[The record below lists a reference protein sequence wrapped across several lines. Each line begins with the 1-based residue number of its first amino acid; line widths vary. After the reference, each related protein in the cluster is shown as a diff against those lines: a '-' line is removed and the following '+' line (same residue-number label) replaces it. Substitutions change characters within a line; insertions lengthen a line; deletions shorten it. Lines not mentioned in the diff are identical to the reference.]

1 MAGPWDGFF
10 EQLAN
15 RAGDSGTY
23 MYPTN
28 TPKSKY
34 AKYTWNEENRNVGF
48 PNGAGSSPEYTKAL
62 LERGFSQADIDGPM
76 SENSSSRRAHDLDPI
91 AHPGAPPTEM
101 NQPARYDWQRAIY
114 GSGPSSPEALEAAAG
129 KRVGNSDIA
138 SAHQARKA
146 LAVFQNASNQQQQ
159 YGGGGQQQQGG
170 QQQRGGN
177 RSTPQNVWDQAMP
190 AQMADLVQDPAN
202 LGRQMQGASQQI
214 GQGLQAAADRMTEAG
229 IGPLAPYSEKNPGP
243 YNYMGPAMYGGE
255 SRENLEKRAMG
266 PFSQFFGDGQMP
278 RSAGMPGFGGG
289 QSPTPYYYPQG
300 GGMSVQNGVGA
311 FAPWD
316 MDIEK
321 QKAMDVYKRQ
331 KWDQD
336 GPMRTQM
343 LQQYAPLWNQIFGG
357 GGGGQY
363 RAPNYRLNFG
373 NQQASGPQPPQW
385 G

>member
-1 MAGPWDGFF
+1 MDPYGIVNPFNRSSSPFGSALDPYSASQDFLDTPVQQPRGATRVTDADIARAY
-10 EQLAN
+10 QTRAANAQSQANAN
-15 RAGDSGTY
+15 RLNQMS
-23 MYPTN
+23 
-28 TPKSKY
+28 SQ
-34 AKYTWNEENRNVGF
+34 WN
-48 PNGAGSSPEYTKAL
+48 
-62 LERGFSQADIDGPM
+62 
-76 SENSSSRRAHDLDPI
+76 
-91 AHPGAPPTEM
+91 
-101 NQPARYDWQRAIY
+101 
-114 GSGPSSPEALEAAAG
+114 
-129 KRVGNSDIA
+129 
-138 SAHQARKA
+138 
-146 LAVFQNASNQQQQ
+146 
-159 YGGGGQQQQGG
+159 GGQGA
-170 QQQRGGN
+170 N

-190 AQMADLVQDPAN
+190 TMQAQVADLVQDPAN

-266 PFSQFFGDGQMP
+266 PFSQFFG
-278 RSAGMPGFGGG
+278 G

-343 LQQYAPLWNQIFGG
+343 LQQYAPLWSQFFGG

>member
-1 MAGPWDGFF
+1 MAGGGFF
-10 EQLAN
+10 PDQEADN
-15 RAGDSGTY
+15 SFGYATMPGRI
-23 MYPTN
+23 N
-28 TPKSKY
+28 TPGVAAY
-34 AKYTWNEENRNVGF
+34 
-48 PNGAGSSPEYTKAL
+48 
-62 LERGFSQADIDGPM
+62 
-76 SENSSSRRAHDLDPI
+76 
-91 AHPGAPPTEM
+91 
-101 NQPARYDWQRAIY
+101 
-114 GSGPSSPEALEAAAG
+114 SGPSSQDIGNARRMMDAQNLA
-129 KRVGNSDIA
+129 KRV
-138 SAHQARKA
+138 
-146 LAVFQNASNQQQQ
+146 F
-159 YGGGGQQQQGG
+159 QQGA
-170 QQQRGGN
+170 N
-177 RSTPQNVWDQAMP
+177 RSAPRNVWDQAMP
-190 AQMADLVQDPAN
+190 TQVADLVQDPAN

-266 PFSQFFGDGQMP
+266 PFSQFFGGQQP
-278 RSAGMPGFGGG
+278 SFGGS
-289 QSPTPYYYPQG
+289 SPTPYYYPQG

-336 GPMRTQM
+336 GPMRAQM
-343 LQQYAPLWNQIFGG
+343 LQQYAPLWSQIFGGG

>member
-1 MAGPWDGFF
+1 
-10 EQLAN
+10 
-15 RAGDSGTY
+15 
-23 MYPTN
+23 
-28 TPKSKY
+28 
-34 AKYTWNEENRNVGF
+34 
-48 PNGAGSSPEYTKAL
+48 
-62 LERGFSQADIDGPM
+62 
-76 SENSSSRRAHDLDPI
+76 
-91 AHPGAPPTEM
+91 
-101 NQPARYDWQRAIY
+101 
-114 GSGPSSPEALEAAAG
+114 
-129 KRVGNSDIA
+129 
-138 SAHQARKA
+138 
-146 LAVFQNASNQQQQ
+146 
-159 YGGGGQQQQGG
+159 
-170 QQQRGGN
+170 
-177 RSTPQNVWDQAMP
+177 
-190 AQMADLVQDPAN
+190 MADLVQDPAN

-255 SRENLEKRAMG
+255 SREKLEKQAMG
-266 PFSQFFGDGQMP
+266 PFSQFFGGGGSQ
-278 RSAGMPGFGGG
+278 PGFGG

-336 GPMRTQM
+336 GPMRSQM
-343 LQQYAPLWNQIFGG
+343 LQQYAPLWSQLFGG

-373 NQQASGPQPPQW
+373 NQQAFGPQAPA
-385 G
+385 